1 MANFDVPF
9 VDKNAERYALSKRID
24 TIAEH
29 VLRDFLY
36 PQTVSTGDFE
46 FRDGQYSIEQI
57 DEGEWRHFDSANE
70 FWGYPECYAWFRQS
84 ITVPEE
90 FAGWPVIYELRPADG
105 GWRDHDPQCILFAD
119 GKLVQGVDK
128 NHNGALLLEEAAGG
142 EAFEIAVNAYTD
154 VHAWRGPVRMRA
166 ALRTVNKL
174 AWRLYYDLMTPLQ
187 AANLYGTDDLP
198 RVRLLKVLNAACNM
212 LEISDPQNLEAFN
225 ITALQACEYL
235 KKEIFSGAHRSDV
248 TACCVGHTHIDV
260 AWLWRLRQTRDKVG
274 RSFGTVLKLMEQYPE
289 YIFMSPQAQLYDYCK
304 KDYPQVYE
312 GIKQRVKEGRWEAEG
327 SMWVEADTNVTSG
340 ESLVRQ
346 FLVGK
351 RFFRDEFGVE
361 NKIMW
366 LPDVFGYSGALPQI
380 IKKSGLDYFMTTK
393 ISWNEYDKF
402 PYDTFMWQGIDGTK
416 VLSHF
421 ATGSDYKKGNQPA
434 WMPSGHFTT
443 YNSYLEPNQ
452 VIGGWQRYSNKDLNQ
467 EYLISFGYGDGG
479 GGPTKE
485 MLEHGHRMGKGIEGC
500 PVVKQMPSREFFE
513 ELEKKVIH
521 DPKLP
526 TWAGELYLQF
536 HRGTLTSEAYGK
548 RANRKSELLYHDVET
563 LASLAMKLAG
573 AGYPAEEIL
582 ESWKLILLNQFHDII
597 PGSSIAA
604 VYQDSRAQYE
614 QVLGV
619 GEYLAASAE
628 KAVCALV
635 PGNGVV
641 VFNTLGFA
649 RDSVAL
655 VGVQDVGRRVAVY
668 DSDGTELPSQMTP
681 EGRLVFLAKDV
692 PAKGYK
698 SFKYAATENACT
710 LPVIDASGLVI
721 DTPALQITFDENY
734 NISSLVEKAGG
745 NELIP
750 AGQLG
755 NRLIAFED
763 KAFNHP
769 AWDIKMYFREKSW
782 WIDDVQSAEVI
793 EAGPVRTVLRVMRKF
808 QHSTIRQDFKF
819 YPAGTRIDVDY
830 EIDWKDKEICL
841 KCDYPVDVNAER
853 ATFDIQFGSLERVTH
868 ENSSWDFAQFE
879 VCGHKWADLSDNG
892 MGLSVLN
899 DCKYGWTAKAGH
911 LMPTLLRAP
920 NGHHSGQDIEVHR
933 FTYAIYPHAGRA
945 GDSDVVRQGYDL
957 NVPLRAMTGTGEPQS
972 EAYAAL
978 PAAYSL
984 VSADKD
990 NIIIETVKKAEDSGA
1005 LVIRMFECWNR
1016 KTTTALSFGSKVKRL
1031 WECDLME
1038 ENDVVLDSAGLTFK
1052 PFEIKTVK
1060 VEME

>member
-1 MANFDVPF
+1 MGNFDIPF
-9 VDKNAERYALSKRID
+9 VDKNSERYAISRRID

-29 VLRDFLY
+29 VLRDYLY
-36 PQTVSTGDFE
+36 PQTVGTGDFE

-57 DEGEWRHFDSANE
+57 NEGEWRRFDSENE
-70 FWGYPECYAWFRQS
+70 RWGYPECYAWFKQTV
-84 ITVPEE
+84 TVPES
-90 FAGWPVIYELRPADG
+90 FAGFPVVYELRPADG
-105 GWRDHDPQCILFAD
+105 GWQNHDPQCILFAD

-128 NHNGALLLEEAAGG
+128 NHNDALLLDCAKGG
-142 EAFEIAVNAYTD
+142 EVIEIAINAYTD
-154 VHAWRGPVRMRA
+154 VHAWKGQVRMRA
-166 ALRTVNKL
+166 ALRAVNKL
-174 AWRLYYDLMTPLQ
+174 AKRLFYDLMTPLQ
-187 AANLYGTDDLP
+187 VANIYEDDLP
-198 RVRLLKVLNAACNM
+198 RVRLLKKLNTACNM
-212 LEISDPQNLEAFN
+212 LEISDPANLEAFN
-225 ITALQACEYL
+225 TTALAACEYL
-235 KKEIFSGAHRSDV
+235 KKEIFNGENKSDI

-260 AWLWRLRQTRDKVG
+260 AWLWRLRQTRDKAG

-312 GIKQRVKEGRWEAEG
+312 GIKQRIKEGRWEAEG

-351 RFFRDEFGVE
+351 RYFKDEFGVE
-361 NKIMW
+361 TKIMW

-402 PYDTFMWQGIDGTK
+402 PHDTFLWQGIDGTK

-421 ATGSDYKKGNQPA
+421 ATGCDVNKSNV
-434 WMPSGHFTT
+434 PSHFTT
-443 YNSYLEPNQ
+443 YNSYLEPDQ
-452 VIGGWQRYSNKDLNQ
+452 VIGGWQRYSNKDLNE

-479 GGPTKE
+479 GGPTVE

-500 PVVKQMPSREFFE
+500 PTVKQMPSQQFFR
-513 ELEKKVIH
+513 ELEAKVIN

-526 TWAGELYLQF
+526 TWQGELYLQF

-563 LASLAMKLAG
+563 LAAMAMKLCG

-597 PGSSIAA
+597 PGSSIAQ
-604 VYQDSRAQYE
+604 VYVDSREQYE

-619 GEYLAASAE
+619 GEYLAANAE
-628 KAVCALV
+628 KALAAKIS
-635 PGNGVV
+635 GDAIV
-641 VFNTLGFA
+641 VFNTLGFT
-649 RDSVAL
+649 RDSVVVTDIDA
-655 VGVQDVGRRVAVY
+655 GVAVY
-668 DSDGTELPSQMTP
+668 DADGTELPSQTTP
-681 EGRLVFLAKDV
+681 EGKLVFLAKNV

-698 SFKYAATENACT
+698 SFKYATAEGDCG
-710 LPVIDASGLVI
+710 LPVIDASGKVI
-721 DTPALQITFDENY
+721 DTPALRVEFDENY
-734 NISSLVEKAGG
+734 NIASLIEKADG
-745 NELIP
+745 NEVIP

-755 NRLIAFED
+755 NRLVAFED
-763 KAFNHP
+763 KPFNHQ
-769 AWDIKMYFREKSW
+769 AWDLKMYFREKFW
-782 WIDDVQSAEVI
+782 YVDDVQSAEVI
-793 EAGPVRTVLRVMRKF
+793 EAGPVRTVLRVVRKF
-808 QHSTIRQDFKF
+808 QHSTIRQDFIF
-819 YPAGTRIDVDY
+819 YPTGTRIDVDY
-830 EIDWKDKEICL
+830 KVDWKDKEICL

-853 ATFDIQFGSLERVTH
+853 ATFDIQFGSLERAAH

-892 MGLSVLN
+892 FGLSVLN

-920 NGHHSGQDIEVHR
+920 NGHHSEQDIEVHH
-933 FTYAIYPHAGRA
+933 FTYAIYPHAGRVNE
-945 GDSDVVRQGYDL
+945 SDVVRQGYDL
-957 NVPLRAMTGTGEPQS
+957 NVPLRAMMGTGET
-972 EAYAAL
+972 EGAL

-984 VSADKD
+984 VSTDKD

-1005 LVIRMFECWNR
+1005 VVVRMYECWNR
-1016 KTTTALSFGSKVKRL
+1016 KTTANLSFGGKVKRM

-1038 ENDVVLDSAGLTFK
+1038 ENDVPLDGAALMFK

-1060 VEME
+1060 VEF